1 MKKAKTKNYNSKIYK
16 NMEIKDLENREDV
29 SLLVNTFY
37 SKLRADEVLGPIFNG
52 IITDWDGHLELL
64 TDFWETQLFLK
75 RKYYG
80 NPIKAHNEMDDK
92 MNHSI
97 TPEHFGLWL
106 NLWFQTIDALFT
118 GDNAFIAKNRA
129 RQISSMLYLQ
139 IFQNRSK

>member
-1 MKKAKTKNYNSKIYK
+1 
-16 NMEIKDLENREDV
+16 MEIKDLENREDV
-29 SLLVNTFY
+29 SLLINTFS
-37 SKLRADEVLGPIFNG
+37 SKVRADEVLAPIFNS

-80 NPIKAHNEMDDK
+80 NPIKAHNKMDDK